1 MALTIPYTGD
11 NSPPPGERRASS
23 AQRQQREDSPKREV
37 GSLSST
43 AVARSRHL
51 LGRVTRVAPGV
62 VNSPPLRLTAPAVR
76 IGRCLI
82 AAALWLPL
90 SAEAGLRSRRE
101 GLGRGHAK
109 VAHGKAIAAGISAA
123 QPRRHR
129 HAACKQ
135 PFSAADG
142 TGQGK
147 RQAKA
152 CEQHC
157 DRGQLGD
164 RDPGSGAVANY
175 SYRLCYSHLALIF
188 NLHFIECSASR
199 DGLTGGRHSSCITCH
214 APTATLLPPPQLAT
228 LLRRRLDAHLEWTWS
243 ALVLG
248 KFS

>member
-1 MALTIPYTGD
+1 MAAGGD
-11 NSPPPGERRASS
+11 VAEQGTRRRTSVSGGLQA
-23 AQRQQREDSPKREV
+23 A
-37 GSLSST
+37 T
-43 AVARSRHL
+43 AHMPQPTWNPRTHL
-51 LGRVTRVAPGV
+51 RG
-62 VNSPPLRLTAPAVR
+62 
-76 IGRCLI
+76 
-82 AAALWLPL
+82 
-90 SAEAGLRSRRE
+90 RRE

-188 NLHFIECSASR
+188 NLHFIECIERWPHRRPALFMHNLPR
-199 DGLTGGRHSSCITCH
+199 PYCH
-214 APTATLLPPPQLAT
+214 AAATAPASDLA
-228 LLRRRLDAHLEWTWS
+228 AAAS
-243 ALVLG
+243 
-248 KFS
+248 